1 MTHFAIRYDRW
12 FRWAGLLGGL
22 VARWSRVTIDGDRV
36 VVRMSY
42 AFSSAVDPSRRSGPS
57 RRGTGRVWGWGVHG
71 WRGRWLVNGSSH
83 GILVLAIDPPAR
95 ARVLGVPVR
104 VRELAISLDDPAG
117 FAAALGL
124 ELGHPARVTGAAQL
138 RW

>member
-1 MTHFAIRYDRW
+1 VTSFAIRYDPW
-12 FRWAGLLGGL
+12 FRWTAGVAGL

-42 AFSSAVDPSRRSGPS
+42 AFSSTVDRAAIRSATPWA
-57 RRGTGRVWGWGVHG
+57 GRVWGWGVHG

-117 FAAALGL
+117 FTAALGFV
-124 ELGHPARVTGAAQL
+124 PATQPG
-138 RW
+138 